1 MVYHRLPSTLLSV
14 IALLS
19 VTKSNGTPSK
29 SAVRRPDADSKCHSF
44 STNYNYYYNSTLNT
58 GSNKKMEA
66 LLHRVLDEL
75 REVREEIKLIK
86 GDKTIGKYKI
96 YCIYIFELLGVFFIS
111 AKLKTRKTAHL

>member
-29 SAVRRPDADSKCHSF
+29 LAVHRPDADSKCHSY

-66 LLHRVLDEL
+66 LLHQVLDDL

-86 GDKTIGKYKI
+86 GNKTIGKYKI
-96 YCIYIFELLGVFFIS
+96 YYLNYLMLIYICL
-111 AKLKTRKTAHL
+111 T

>member
-19 VTKSNGTPSK
+19 VTRSNGTPSN
-29 SAVRRPDADSKCHSF
+29 SAVRRPDADSKCHSYN
-44 STNYNYYYNSTLNT
+44 TNYNYYYNSTLNT
-58 GSNKKMEA
+58 GSNKKIEA

-86 GDKTIGKYKI
+86 GNKTIGKYKI
-96 YCIYIFELLGVFFIS
+96 YYLNYLVLIYIC
-111 AKLKTRKTAHL
+111 